1 MQHPKFLAKE
11 DVIRIHDELVSESG
25 ESLNILNE
33 GLLDSALYSPQATFG
48 GEYLYATIY
57 EQASAYLFHIACNH
71 AFEQGNKRTA
81 FATMVTFLNVND
93 YHIEIT
99 EEEAEKLIVQVV
111 THEISK
117 EKLPAI
123 LKNYMTNL
131 I

>member
-1 MQHPKFLAKE
+1 MQHPKFIAKE
-11 DVIRIHDELVSESG
+11 DVILIHDELVSETG

-33 GLLDSALYSPQATFG
+33 GLLDSAVYSPQATFG
-48 GEYLYATIY
+48 GEYLHPTIY

-93 YHIEIT
+93 YDIEIT
-99 EEEAEKLIVQVV
+99 EEEAEKLMVQVV

-117 EKLPAI
+117 EELPAI

>member
-1 MQHPKFLAKE
+1 MQHPNFLAKE
-11 DVIRIHDELVSESG
+11 DVIRIHDELVSETG

-48 GEYLYATIY
+48 GEYLHPTIY

-93 YHIEIT
+93 YDIEIT
-99 EEEAEKLIVQVV
+99 EEEAEKLMVQVV

-117 EKLPAI
+117 KELPAI

>member
-11 DVIRIHDELVSESG
+11 DVILIHDELVSETG

-33 GLLDSALYSPQATFG
+33 GLLDSAVYSPQATFG
-48 GEYLYATIY
+48 GEYLHPTIY

-93 YHIEIT
+93 YDIEIT
-99 EEEAEKLIVQVV
+99 EEEAEKLMV
-111 THEISK
+111 
-117 EKLPAI
+117 
-123 LKNYMTNL
+123 
-131 I
+131 

>member
-11 DVIRIHDELVSESG
+11 DVILIHDELVSETG

-33 GLLDSALYSPQATFG
+33 GLLDSAVYSPQATFG
-48 GEYLYATIY
+48 GEYLHPTIY

-93 YHIEIT
+93 YDIEIT
-99 EEEAEKLIVQVV
+99 EEEAEKLMVQVV

-117 EKLPAI
+117 EELPAI